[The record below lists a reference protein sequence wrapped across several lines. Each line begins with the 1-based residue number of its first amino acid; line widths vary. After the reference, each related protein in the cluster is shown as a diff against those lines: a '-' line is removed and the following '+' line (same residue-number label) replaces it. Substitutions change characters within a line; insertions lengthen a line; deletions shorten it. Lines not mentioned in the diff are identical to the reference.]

1 MCVCECVVVKCVW
14 GGGGGEIGIYAHI
27 SENYLFSPHSLLPLP
42 LLPLPLLPLSFL
54 PLPLLPLPF
63 LLGID
68 VEEMKG
74 VEEAAML
81 EDAQR
86 LKNDSS
92 LTLPISVGGATLLHI
107 AAAKNYLR
115 VLK

>member
-1 MCVCECVVVKCVW
+1 MYICCDSTHFRKLPFL
-14 GGGGGEIGIYAHI
+14 
-27 SENYLFSPHSLLPLP
+27 SSLPLPSLPLPFLPPPSSLLPLP
-42 LLPLPLLPLSFL
+42 SLP
-54 PLPLLPLPF
+54 
-63 LLGID
+63 GID
-68 VEEMKG
+68 VEEVKG

-92 LTLPISVGGATLLHI
+92 LKPPISVGGATLLHI

>member
-1 MCVCECVVVKCVW
+1 MRE
-14 GGGGGEIGIYAHI
+14 GGGEMRTYAVKE
-27 SENYLFSPHSLLPLP
+27 SFQRSYPSSLSS
-42 LLPLPLLPLSFL
+42 LPLSY
-54 PLPLLPLPF
+54 PSPSP
-63 LLGID
+63 GID
-68 VEEMKG
+68 VEKMKG

-86 LKNDSS
+86 LKNDPS
-92 LTLPISVGGATLLHI
+92 LKPLISVGGATPLHI

>member
-1 MCVCECVVVKCVW
+1 MCE
-14 GGGGGEIGIYAHI
+14 GGGERYIRSEGNI
-27 SENYLFSPHSLLPLP
+27 SKKLPFLPLFTSSFPLP
-42 LLPLPLLPLSFL
+42 LSDPSLFP
-54 PLPLLPLPF
+54 
-63 LLGID
+63 GID

-81 EDAQR
+81 EDAKR
-86 LKNDSS
+86 LKNDPS
-92 LTLPISVGGATLLHI
+92 LKPLISVGGATLLHI

>member
-1 MCVCECVVVKCVW
+1 M
-14 GGGGGEIGIYAHI
+14 
-27 SENYLFSPHSLLPLP
+27 
-42 LLPLPLLPLSFL
+42 
-54 PLPLLPLPF
+54 
-63 LLGID
+63 
-68 VEEMKG
+68 EEVKG

-92 LTLPISVGGATLLHI
+92 LKPPISVGGATLLHI